1 MSDSSPSH
9 GLQHA
14 RLPCPSPISLSLAK
28 FMSIQSMMPSNHLIL
43 CCPLLFLP
51 SIFHSIRVFSNK
63 STVHIS
69 CESQSTGAS
78 ASSSALLKRM
88 QGWFPSR
95 LTGLVSLLSKRLS
108 KVFSRTT
115 VQHSGFFLVQLAH
128 PHMTTGKTI
137 ALTIWTFVGKGMSLL
152 FSTLSRFVI
161 AFLPKSNHLLIS
173 WLQSPLTVILE
184 PQKEEICYCFQL
196 FSFYLP
202 WSDGTRWYDASF
214 FKIEFQTGFFTL
226 LLHPHQEA
234 L

>member
-1 MSDSSPSH
+1 MSFPTIQLFTSGD
-9 GLQHA
+9 Q
-14 RLPCPSPISLSLAK
+14 
-28 FMSIQSMMPSNHLIL
+28 SI
-43 CCPLLFLP
+43 
-51 SIFHSIRVFSNK
+51 
-63 STVHIS
+63 
-69 CESQSTGAS
+69 GAS
-78 ASSSALLKRM
+78 ASSSALLKRT

-95 LTGLVSLLSKRLS
+95 LTGLVSLLSKGLS

-184 PQKEEICYCFQL
+184 PKKRKSVTASSFSPSICHEVMGPDDMMLVFLILSFKPVFSLYSFTLIKRL
-196 FSFYLP
+196 FSSSSLSAIRVVSSTYL
-202 WSDGTRWYDASF
+202 R
-214 FKIEFQTGFFTL
+214 L
-226 LLHPHQEA
+226 LIFLLPILIPACNLPSPAFLMMCSHC
-234 L
+234 